1 MNLNGDY
8 LSDALAAQIGGIGIA
23 PGANI
28 NYVTGH
34 AIFEATHGTAP
45 KYANLDQVN
54 PGSVILSGEMMLRYM
69 GWTEAADLIIKGMD
83 GAISAKTVT
92 YDFERLMKAEGDTT
106 SRRSSAR
113 SSNSSSRTTP
123 PTSCSAN
130 CTSFGRASPSAPAA
144 PHSHPSSPHATPASP
159 DRGPHL
165 AYPPTPPPA
174 GFFLWLLSCP
184 LCLPLRHSV
193 TGSLRHFFC
202 YSLPMPTRSRTRPV
216 EVHMPAADPPQPPS
230 PGSPPRPSAAL
241 RVENASP
248 SYTSSLPYE
257 SARIHAAAIYC
268 SDGRLG
274 EHFDDLLQQGLGL
287 PRYDRVT
294 LPGGPA
300 CLAGHPQATLEEKGV
315 IDELQFLVE
324 VHRLKRV
331 VLIAHQGCAFYS
343 TRIGLKEP
351 RLELVQRADLVRAAA
366 YVHQVTSL
374 DNIEAYFARHVE
386 GKVQFERVEV

>member
-1 MNLNGDY
+1 MP
-8 LSDALAAQIGGIGIA
+8 Q
-23 PGANI
+23 P
-28 NYVTGH
+28 
-34 AIFEATHGTAP
+34 E
-45 KYANLDQVN
+45 
-54 PGSVILSGEMMLRYM
+54 
-69 GWTEAADLIIKGMD
+69 
-83 GAISAKTVT
+83 
-92 YDFERLMKAEGDTT
+92 
-106 SRRSSAR
+106 
-113 SSNSSSRTTP
+113 P
-123 PTSCSAN
+123 PVP
-130 CTSFGRASPSAPAA
+130 SPMRPAA
-144 PHSHPSSPHATPASP
+144 PSPVAQ
-159 DRGPHL
+159 
-165 AYPPTPPPA
+165 Y
-174 GFFLWLLSCP
+174 
-184 LCLPLRHSV
+184 V
-193 TGSLRHFFC
+193 
-202 YSLPMPTRSRTRPV
+202 
-216 EVHMPAADPPQPPS
+216 
-230 PGSPPRPSAAL
+230 
-241 RVENASP
+241 
-248 SYTSSLPYE
+248 SSLPYE

-331 VLIAHQGCAFYS
+331 VLIAHQGCAFYG

-374 DNIEAYFARHVE
+374 DRIEAYFARHVE